1 MLVIWGLR
9 VIYRMLGRGVF
20 FCRRCG
26 GDRAYRHRTGRRYIT
41 VYFIPLV
48 PLMKTGAHVQCL
60 TCKTRYVTE
69 VLKLPT
75 TDQMQVALLK
85 GMRSMVAII
94 LRAGDPA
101 SPLSRRRALDAVT
114 GAGEPGYDE
123 DALRDDLAEPAD
135 AARARIGALG
145 AQLQVE
151 AREWCLA
158 EAIRI
163 AMADGPLTGAER
175 AAAEHLAP
183 ALGMTQAQAIGVIA
197 LTEQNA
203 LLAARGGATP
213 LHPPRMGGCAP
224 PIPPAVG

>member
-1 MLVIWGLR
+1 MLIIWLS
-9 VIYRMLGRGVF
+9 VIYRTLGRGVF

-114 GAGEPGYDE
+114 GAGEAATTRTRSRTTWPSRPMPPG
-123 DALRDDLAEPAD
+123 PGS
-135 AARARIGALG
+135 ARSAPSSRSRRASGASPRRSGSRWRTAR
-145 AQLQVE
+145 
-151 AREWCLA
+151 
-158 EAIRI
+158 
-163 AMADGPLTGAER
+163 
-175 AAAEHLAP
+175 
-183 ALGMTQAQAIGVIA
+183 
-197 LTEQNA
+197 
-203 LLAARGGATP
+203 
-213 LHPPRMGGCAP
+213 
-224 PIPPAVG
+224 